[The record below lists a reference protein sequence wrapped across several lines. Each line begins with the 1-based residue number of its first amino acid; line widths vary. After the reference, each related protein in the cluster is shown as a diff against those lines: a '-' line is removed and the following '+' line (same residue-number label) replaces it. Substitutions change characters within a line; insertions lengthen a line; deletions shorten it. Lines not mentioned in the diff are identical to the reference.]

1 MLENKYK
8 PKTLDDLVF
17 ESDAAKRIV
26 EKYAHGRLTRSLI
39 LHGPPGSGKSSAARV
54 IVNERLPSL
63 RNSALTQP
71 INGVQLTS
79 EICTRIAND
88 WSLQS
93 DERGYTIIDEVDLA
107 DRKTQN
113 ALRDL
118 IDRYQHGT
126 LICTTN
132 HVHKIEPALLD
143 RMTKVEM
150 LRPLAED
157 WVSRVAEI
165 CRSEG
170 VQVDDQIARALL
182 RDVEG
187 SARDILD
194 GVEMNL
200 DDLRNLMK

>member
-1 MLENKYK
+1 MIQHKYS
-8 PKTLDDLVF
+8 PQVFGELVF
-17 ESDAAKRIV
+17 ENDHTKRII
-26 EKYAHGRLTRSLI
+26 EKYTQGRLTRSLI
-39 LHGPPGSGKSSAARV
+39 LHGPPGSGKSSTARV

-63 RNSALTQP
+63 RDSALTQP
-71 INGVQLTS
+71 INGVQLTP
-79 EICTRIAND
+79 EICARIANE

-93 DERGYTIIDEVDLA
+93 DERGYTVIDEVDLA

-132 HVHKIEPALLD
+132 HLHKLEPALLD
-143 RMTKVEM
+143 RMTKVEIQ
-150 LRPLAED
+150 RPQAED
-157 WVSRVAEI
+157 WVPRVTAI

-170 VQVDDQIARALL
+170 VQVDDSIARTLL
-182 RDVEG
+182 RGVEG

-194 GVEMNL
+194 SIDMNL
-200 DDLRNLMK
+200 DDLRNFLK